1 MGINKLGLSFR
12 LRVRCDVTPTYLP
25 ILKSLTSEYEAS
37 KHMDATDA
45 AVIHPLFDVPVIS
58 ENRQKAKKYQN
69 SPAPKS
75 DYLDEVAESI
85 AKYWK
90 GGLVLVDAFNWA
102 PDATVETGEHALV
115 YLHSSLKAQ
124 GVGVAP
130 VVGYDRWDD
139 QIYQLAM
146 RGLDLSGSP
155 YVCFRLEA
163 SAVEDAAE
171 PDVFH
176 ERMQEMLEDLQLSP
190 ADCAAL
196 LDLGDLSS
204 KPLME
209 ITNDATR
216 VLELLNGYGF
226 RYIATAGS
234 SMPKSVDLAVKKKDS
249 TAKVIRKEMLLWR
262 ALRTEF
268 NGIPLVFGDY
278 GVRGPGSND
287 AIRNPNANAK
297 IRYTCD
303 KAFLISRG
311 HSVAEGW
318 AIQMP
323 AVAAQIV
330 NSKEFLPGF
339 SWGDQIIFDCSNH
352 LPVKNGHGKWIA
364 YDTSHHLAFVVE
376 EVREFERSL
385 ISTPSGATA

>member
-1 MGINKLGLSFR
+1 MG
-12 LRVRCDVTPTYLP
+12 PTYLP

-37 KHMDATDA
+37 KHMDAAHA

-69 SPAPKS
+69 SFTPKS
-75 DYLDEVAESI
+75 DYLDEVAESV

-90 GGLVLVDAFNWA
+90 GDLVLADAFNWA
-102 PDATVETGEHALV
+102 PDATVETGEHALA
-115 YLHSSLKAQ
+115 YLYASLKGQ
-124 GVGVAP
+124 GVTVAP

-139 QIYQLAM
+139 QLYQLAM
-146 RGLDLSGSP
+146 RGLDLSGAP
-155 YVCFRLEA
+155 YVCLRLEA

-176 ERMQEMLEDLQLSP
+176 DRMQEMLEDMQLSP
-190 ADCAAL
+190 AECAVL
-196 LDLGDLSS
+196 LDLGDLTS
-204 KPLME
+204 KPLID
-209 ITNDATR
+209 ITSDTTR
-216 VLELLNGYGF
+216 VLQLLSGYGF

-268 NGIPLVFGDY
+268 SGIPLVFGDY

-303 KAFLISRG
+303 KAFLVSRG
-311 HSVAEGW
+311 HSIAGGW
-318 AIQMP
+318 ALQMP
-323 AVAAQIV
+323 AVAAEIA
-330 NSKEFLPGF
+330 NAKEFLPGF
-339 SWGDQIIFDCSNH
+339 SWGDQVIADCSNG

-376 EVREFERSL
+376 EVREFERVLVS
-385 ISTPSGATA
+385 ATSATTA

>member
-1 MGINKLGLSFR
+1 MA
-12 LRVRCDVTPTYLP
+12 PTYLP

-37 KHMDATDA
+37 KHMDAAHA

-58 ENRQKAKKYQN
+58 ENRQKAKKYKN
-69 SPAPKS
+69 SFTPVS

-85 AKYWK
+85 GKYWK
-90 GGLVLVDAFNWA
+90 GALVLADAFNWA
-102 PDATVETGEHALV
+102 PDATVETGEHALA
-115 YLHSSLKAQ
+115 YLHASLKGQ
-124 GVGVAP
+124 GVTAVP

-139 QIYQLAM
+139 PIYQLAM
-146 RGLDLSGSP
+146 RGLDLSGAP
-155 YVCFRLEA
+155 YVCLRLEA

-176 ERMQEMLEDLQLSP
+176 DRIDEMIEDMQLSP
-190 ADCAAL
+190 AECAVL
-196 LDLGDLSS
+196 LDLGDLTR
-204 KPLME
+204 KPLMD
-209 ITNDATR
+209 ITSDATR
-216 VLELLNGYGF
+216 VLELLTAYGF

-249 TAKVIRKEMLLWR
+249 TAKVIRKEMLLWQ

-268 NGIPLVFGDY
+268 SGLPLVFGDY

-303 KAFLISRG
+303 KAFLVSRG
-311 HSVAEGW
+311 HSVAGGW
-318 AIQMP
+318 ASQMP
-323 AVAAQIV
+323 TVAAEIAKA
-330 NSKEFLPGF
+330 KEFLPGL
-339 SWGDQIIFDCSNH
+339 SWGDQVIADCSSGV
-352 LPVKNGHGKWIA
+352 PVKNGHGKWIA

-376 EVREFERSL
+376 ELREFERVL
-385 ISTPSGATA
+385 AFATATTA